1 VKFSDKSSSK
11 NLALTTSSTNSK
23 IFTRFKQILPI
34 IILSVAVFLAPS
46 EVLAVNNTT
55 AGTPV
60 SPYPTIQN
68 LSIEWPISGDS
79 NNNGIVTVRYRK
91 TGTTPWTTGL
101 PLRRVPAGS
110 SSGFSWNNKHSGS
123 LFDLLPN
130 TTYEIELTLVDADG
144 GSTVQTISA
153 TTRAEPVVP
162 ASATVVSVT
171 PATFSAAASSASPG
185 TVIQMAAGN
194 YNGFTVSV
202 NGNSGNPIVFRAETP
217 GTAIVNGDIFLS
229 NRAFIFIEGLEV
241 RGMIKLNSAEGIVVR
256 GSTIL
261 APRQGIVSYGTG
273 VINGY
278 FADNVVIG
286 PVTWA
291 DSSLGVNGNNG
302 GDGIEVTGPGNVIA
316 YNYVKG
322 FRDAISTLEDGQAVN
337 QVSLDIY
344 NNDIEVGA
352 DDGIE
357 ADFTMGNARI
367 MRNRITN
374 SFIGISGQ
382 PTLGGPAYYIRNVM
396 YNLAHIP
403 FKLYRGSVGDV
414 AFHNTVISSGDA
426 FANYTGST
434 WSRALFRNNLFI
446 GGQGGGSYG
455 GFSNGSGRIA
465 QLSASDDATNDFNYD
480 GYGSIGTGTF
490 RGRIGGTS
498 FNSLAEMKANT
509 TETNAIEVDMSI
521 FANSVFFPVNGPFLD
536 ANLIKKEL
544 IIPDLRLASSA
555 VAVNSG
561 VALAN
566 VNDGYVGAAPDLG
579 AYEFGD
585 ALPIYGPRPGRHP
598 GYDSTDT
605 TAPAAPT
612 NIQIQ

>member
-1 VKFSDKSSSK
+1 VKFSDKS
-11 NLALTTSSTNSK
+11 SSTNSK

-34 IILSVAVFLAPS
+34 IILSVAGFLAPS
-46 EVLAVNNTT
+46 EVLAANNTT

-60 SPYPTIQN
+60 SPYPTLIN

-79 NNNGIVTVRYRK
+79 NNNGLVTVRYRK
-91 TGTTPWTTGL
+91 TGTTPWMIGL
-101 PLRRVPAGS
+101 PLRRVPAGE
-110 SSGFSWNNKHSGS
+110 FSATIKWANKHSGS

-130 TTYEIELTLVDADG
+130 TSYEIELTLTDTDNSG
-144 GSTVQTISA
+144 GDIVQTISA
-153 TTRAEPVVP
+153 TTRAEPVAP
-162 ASATVVSVT
+162 QSATIVSVDT
-171 PATFSAAASSASPG
+171 MTFSTAATNAMPG
-185 TVIQMAAGN
+185 TILEMADGD
-194 YNGFTVSV
+194 YSGFTVSV
-202 NGNSGNPIVFRAETP
+202 NGNNGTPIVFRAKNP
-217 GTAIVNGDIFLS
+217 GKVTVNGDIILNGRS
-229 NRAFIFIEGLEV
+229 YVFIEGLIV
-241 RGMIKLNSAEGIVVR
+241 KGTIKLNSSEGIVVR
-256 GSTIL
+256 GSTIDL
-261 APRQGIVSYGTG
+261 RGSPITPPKQGIVSYGSG

-278 FADNVVIG
+278 FADNVVLG

-291 DSSLGVNGNNG
+291 NNSLGVNGANG
-302 GDGIEVTGPGNVIA
+302 GDGIELTGPGNVIA

-322 FRDAISTLEDGQAVN
+322 FRDAISTMEDSEAVN

-382 PTLGGPAYYIRNVM
+382 PTLGGPAYYVRNVM

-426 FANYTGST
+426 FANYSGAT

-465 QLSASDDATNDFNYD
+465 QLSASDVSNDFNYD
-480 GYGSIGTGTF
+480 GYGSIGTGRF
-490 RGRIGGTS
+490 RGRIGSTS
-498 FNSLAEMKANT
+498 FNSLAEMRANT
-509 TETNAIEVDMSI
+509 TEKNAIEVDMSI
-521 FANSVFFPVNGPFLD
+521 FANSIAFPSSGPFPAL
-536 ANLIKKEL
+536 AV
-544 IIPDLRLASSA
+544 PDLRLASGG
-555 VAVNSG
+555 VAVNAG

-566 VNDGYVGAAPDLG
+566 VNDGYAGSAPDLG

-585 ALPIYGPRPGRHP
+585 ALPVYGPRPGRHP
-598 GYDSTDT
+598 GYDSTDN
-605 TAPAAPT
+605 TAPMAPT

>member
-1 VKFSDKSSSK
+1 M
-11 NLALTTSSTNSK
+11 
-23 IFTRFKQILPI
+23 LPI
-34 IILSVAVFLAPS
+34 IILSVAGLLMPS
-46 EVLAVNNTT
+46 KAFAVNNTT
-55 AGTPV
+55 PGTPV

-79 NNNGIVTVRYRK
+79 NNNGIVDVRYRK
-91 TGTTPWTTGL
+91 TGTTPWTKGL
-101 PLRRVPAGS
+101 RLRRVPAGKFTT
-110 SSGFSWNNKHSGS
+110 SGGKVLTWANKHSGS

-130 TTYEIELTLVDADG
+130 TPYEIELTLADPDNNG
-144 GSTVQTISA
+144 NVVRKISA
-153 TTRAEPVVP
+153 TTRAEPVAP
-162 ASATVVSVT
+162 LSATIVSVDT
-171 PATFSAAASSASPG
+171 TTISAAATNAMPG
-185 TVIQMAAGN
+185 TILEMADGD
-194 YNGFTVSV
+194 YSGFTVGV
-202 NGNSGNPIVFRAETP
+202 NGNSGNPIVFRAKNP
-217 GTAIVNGDIFLS
+217 GNVTVNGDIILNGRS
-229 NRAFIFIEGLEV
+229 YVFIEGLIV
-241 RGMIKLNSAEGIVVR
+241 KGTIKLNSSEGIVVR
-256 GSTIL
+256 GSTIDL
-261 APRQGIVSYGTG
+261 RGSPITPPKQGIVSYGSG

-278 FADNVVIG
+278 FADNKVLG

-291 DSSLGVNGNNG
+291 DGSLGVNGANG
-302 GDGIEVTGPGNVIA
+302 GDGIEITGPGNVIA

-322 FRDAISTLEDGQAVN
+322 FRDAISTMEDGEAVN

-414 AFHNTVISSGDA
+414 AFHNTSISSGDA
-426 FANYTGST
+426 FANYSGST

-446 GGQGGGSYG
+446 GGQGGGTYG
-455 GFSNGSGRIA
+455 GIRNGSGKVA
-465 QLSASDDATNDFNYD
+465 QLRTSDDVTNDFNYN

-490 RGRIGGTS
+490 QGRIGGTS
-498 FNSLAEMKANT
+498 FNSLTEMKAST
-509 TETNAIEVDMSI
+509 TETNASEVDMSI
-521 FANSVFFPVNGPFLD
+521 FANTIFFPANGPFPAL
-536 ANLIKKEL
+536 A
-544 IIPDLRLASSA
+544 IPDLRLASGG
-555 VAVNSG
+555 VAVNAG
-561 VALAN
+561 EALAN
-566 VNDGYVGAAPDLG
+566 INDGYAGTAPDLG

-585 ALPIYGPRPGRHP
+585 SLPIYGPRPGRHP
-598 GYDSTDT
+598 GYDSSDT
-605 TAPAAPT
+605 TAPMAPT

>member
-1 VKFSDKSSSK
+1 MKFSDKSSSK
-11 NLALTTSSTNSK
+11 NSVFTTSSIKSK

-34 IILSVAVFLAPS
+34 IFLSVAGFLAPS

-55 AGTPV
+55 PGTPV

-79 NNNGIVTVRYRK
+79 NNNGYVDVRYRK
-91 TGTTPWTTGL
+91 MGTTPWTKGL
-101 PLRRVPAGS
+101 RLRRVPAGS
-110 SSGFSWNNKHSGS
+110 GSGFSWTNKHSGS

-130 TTYEIELTLVDADG
+130 TSYEIELKLTDQDG
-144 GSTVQTISA
+144 GSTTQILSA
-153 TTRAEPVVP
+153 TTRAEPVAP
-162 ASATVVSVT
+162 ASATIVPVI
-171 PATFSAAASSASPG
+171 PATFSAAATSATPG
-185 TVIQMAAGN
+185 TIIQMAAGN
-194 YNGFTVSV
+194 YNGFTVGV
-202 NGNSGNPIVFRAETP
+202 NGNSNNPIVFRAETA
-217 GTAIVNGDIFLS
+217 GTAIVNGDIFLN
-229 NRAFIFIEGLEV
+229 NRSYIFIEGLEV
-241 RGMIKLNSAEGIVVR
+241 RGMIKLNSSEGIVVR

-261 APRQGIVSYGTG
+261 APTRGIVSYGTG

-291 DSSLGVNGNNG
+291 NSSLGVNGNNG
-302 GDGIEVTGPGNVIA
+302 GDGIELTGPGNVIA

-322 FRDAISTLEDGQAVN
+322 FRDAISTMEDGEAVN

-414 AFHNTVISSGDA
+414 AFHNTSISSGDA
-426 FANYTGST
+426 FANYSGST

-455 GFSNGSGRIA
+455 GFSNGSGRVA
-465 QLSASDDATNDFNYD
+465 QLSASDVSNDFNYD

-498 FNSLAEMKANT
+498 FNSLVEMQAST

-521 FANSVFFPVNGPFLD
+521 FANLITFPASGPFPAL
-536 ANLIKKEL
+536 AV
-544 IIPDLRLASSA
+544 PDLRLASGA
-555 VAVNSG
+555 VAVNAG
-561 VALAN
+561 EALAN
-566 VNDGYVGAAPDLG
+566 INDGYAGSAPDLG

-598 GYDSTDT
+598 GYDSTDVT
-605 TAPAAPT
+605 PPMAPT